1 MTLGRHK
8 RTVIFF
14 SFIAVLMFGF
24 GFALVPLYNV
34 FCDAFGLNGRNAAID
49 NGTYNPSAETAR
61 VLQEGIDEG
70 RTVTVQ
76 FVANENKDLPWEFR
90 PMTGAVTVHPG
101 EVKQVRF
108 YAKNL
113 SDKTVV
119 ARAVP
124 SMQPSRAVK
133 YFTKMECFCFNNQ
146 VFKPGEAKE
155 MPLIFVV
162 NRHLPHGIEK
172 LTQSYTFFDTKL
184 NAESVA
190 EVKTVKSVVVPK
202 G

>member
-1 MTLGRHK
+1 MQKNQHQ
-8 RTVIFF
+8 RTVILFTV
-14 SFIAVLMFGF
+14 IAVLMFGF

-34 FCDAFGLNGRNAAID
+34 FCNTFGFNGRNAAID
-49 NGTYNPSAETAR
+49 NGTYNPLVEAAR
-61 VLQEGIDEG
+61 VLKEGVDTT

-90 PMTGAVTVHPG
+90 PMSGAVDVHPGAVT
-101 EVKQVRF
+101 QVRF

-155 MPLIFVV
+155 MPLIFIV
-162 NRHLPHGIEK
+162 NRNLPKGIDK
-172 LTQSYTFFDTKL
+172 LTQAYTFFDTKL
-184 NAESVA
+184 SAETVA
-190 EVKTVKSVVVPK
+190 DVKAIQPAAPRS
-202 G
+202 